1 MNIAQAT
8 KSIIVVDDDPSVRG
22 VVVRALKAEGFDV
35 HAASS
40 GIEALIA
47 IEKRRFD
54 MMFLDIRMPGMGGFQ
69 VLSEMNKKHP
79 DTVVVMLTASAGLS
93 PQELANQKE
102 AFAYLTKPCN
112 LNEVTRVA
120 HQVLDDSDV
129 D

>member
-35 HAASS
+35 RAASS

-54 MMFLDIRMPGMGGFQ
+54 MMFLDIKMPGMSGFQ

-79 DTVVVMLTASAGLS
+79 DTVVVMLTASTGLS